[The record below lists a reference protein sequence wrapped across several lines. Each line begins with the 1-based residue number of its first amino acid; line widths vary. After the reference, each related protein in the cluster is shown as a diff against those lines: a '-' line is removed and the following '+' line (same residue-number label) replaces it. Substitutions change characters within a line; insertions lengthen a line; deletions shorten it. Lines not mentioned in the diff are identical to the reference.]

1 MDVNDQPLYITTF
14 AAIFTPFYLQLR
26 TSTTKLQDHEQR

>member
-14 AAIFTPFYLQLR
+14 AATFTPFYLQLR
-26 TSTTKLQDHEQR
+26 TSKAKLHGHEQR